1 MRRLLQI
8 PTLFIV
14 IGLLISCGGD
24 SNTTGPDTD
33 PGPEPTTGSV
43 EITTSTSGDDQD
55 GGYEISVD
63 GTTESIGSNET
74 ITISDLEEGNY
85 DAELTDVAENC
96 SVDGDNPS
104 SVNITAG
111 KTTSTSFNVSCEAV
125 ADGNIAFISDRN
137 ESEDIFLM
145 NADGSSPTNLTTN
158 TDYDGLAAI
167 SHDGTRIAFVSDR
180 GGSHGLYVM
189 NIDGSNVQLIKSG
202 LSNAYFAPSWSPD
215 DSKLAFVDES
225 GGDTE
230 IYTIGIDG
238 NNEQQLTSNS
248 ADDYYTDWSP
258 DGSKIL
264 YNSDTDGD
272 QELYTIN
279 PDGSDRQRV
288 TENSDADYDG
298 RWSPDGSKIAFV
310 SDRAG
315 NDEIYTINADGSD
328 IQQVTNNSASDIAPT
343 WSPDGTEIAF
353 RSRRDGNGEI
363 YKIAA
368 DGSGSPVNLTENIAS
383 DSNPHWRQVEE

>member
-8 PTLFIV
+8 TTLFIV
-14 IGLLISCGGD
+14 IGLLISCGSD
-24 SNTTGPDTD
+24 SNTTGPDSE
-33 PGPEPTTGSV
+33 PEPTTGSV

-55 GGYEISVD
+55 DGYEISVD
-63 GTTESIGSNET
+63 GTTQGIGANET
-74 ITISDLEEGNY
+74 VTVSDLQEGSY
-85 DAELTDVAENC
+85 DAELTDISENC
-96 SVDGDNPS
+96 VVDGDNPR
-104 SVNITAG
+104 SVDITVG
-111 KTTSTSFNVSCEAV
+111 ETTSTSFNITCESA
-125 ADGNIAFISDRN
+125 ANGKIAFISDRG

-145 NADGSSPTNLTTN
+145 DADGSSPTNLTTN

-167 SHDGTRIAFVSDR
+167 SHDGNRIAFVSDR
-180 GGSHGLYVM
+180 SGSHGLYVM
-189 NIDGSNVQLIKSG
+189 DIDGSNVQLIKSG

-238 NNEQQLTSNS
+238 NNEQQLTNNS

-272 QELYTIN
+272 QELYTVN

-298 RWSPDGSKIAFV
+298 RWSPEGSKIAFV
-310 SDRAG
+310 SDRSG
-315 NDEIYTINADGSD
+315 NDEIYTINSDGSD
-328 IQQVTNNSASDIAPT
+328 VQQVTDNSASDIAPT

-363 YKIAA
+363 YKMAA
-368 DGSGSPVNLTENIAS
+368 DGNGSPVNLTENVAS
-383 DSNPHWRQVEE
+383 DSNPHWRKVE